1 MATNSHPQRRDFLK
15 TAAVGAAG
23 AMGLGALKFDRAVAQ
38 SAGASAWVNGMAIN
52 PAIDN
57 RRVICCNDPKMLTVT
72 PKDTS
77 FTTTNAAVDPAV
89 VAANLDQMA
98 MQLAQKTTAT
108 EAWSTIFRSSK
119 PWASTRVAMKTNGIG
134 GTTTNRPKWA
144 IYKKLCDVLI
154 NLGVQPANIILYDAC
169 DNAATYYDTHVS
181 LTDST
186 MIRAAKTSVR
196 AAGMGGFADANLTN
210 ATGISVAADLLSG
223 AVDILVNVAACK
235 SHNGTGGHFNYG
247 SCTLCMKNHFG
258 TFTDGTKAQH
268 SDNLHVGNSAAS
280 PPPTPLALIEINK
293 HTAVLGGNPVRQQL
307 CIVDALLSNGAS
319 GPGGAW
325 DNRTD
330 RLVMGTFAPIVDYCA
345 AKNILLN
352 ATLMSTS
359 PIPALGQTNA
369 AIILPQFLTSFGY
382 AATDPVWLEYEA
394 SSPPA
399 ITPGSGGTG
408 GSGGSSGAGGST
420 GSSGAGGTTS
430 SSGKGGSTSAGGSSA
445 KGGSTV
451 SNGGSTASNGGSTAS
466 NGGSTSA
473 GGSSTKG
480 GSTAGNGGTIEIG
493 GDTGGGTTAAGGS
506 TSNGGTTSNG
516 GSTGAAGAVAT
527 SAPSQTGGSPAT
539 GGTTTQSSSASPVG
553 GSTGT
558 VASSSSASAGAK
570 SGAGGCEVAGSGRKA
585 TRWGAMLALGTVLAS
600 KLRRLMGDDDKSS

>member
-154 NLGVQPANIILYDAC
+154 NLGAQPANIILYDAC

-223 AVDILVNVAACK
+223 AIDILVNVAACK

-268 SDNLHVGNSAAS
+268 SDNLHVGNSGAS

-325 DNRTD
+325 DNQTN

-382 AATDPVWLEYEA
+382 TATDPVWLEYEA

-430 SSGKGGSTSAGGSSA
+430 SSSGKGGSTGAGGSSAKGGSTGAGGSSARGGSTSAGGSSA
-445 KGGSTV
+445 
-451 SNGGSTASNGGSTAS
+451 NGGSTASNGGT
-466 NGGSTSA
+466 
-473 GGSSTKG
+473 
-480 GSTAGNGGTIEIG
+480 G
-493 GDTGGGTTAAGGS
+493 GDDIGGTTAAGGT
-506 TSNGGTTSNG
+506 TSNGGTVSNG
-516 GSTGAAGAVAT
+516 GDTGAAGAVAT
-527 SAPSQTGGSPAT
+527 SAPSETGGSPAT
-539 GGTTTQSSSASPVG
+539 AGSSAQASTSASPSG
-553 GSTGT
+553 GNTGT
-558 VASSSSASAGAK
+558 VASSASARGNS
-570 SGAGGCEVAGSGRKA
+570 SGGGCDVAGSGGRKA
-585 TRWGAMLALGTVLAS
+585 TRWGAMLALGTVLAT
-600 KLRRLMGDDDKSS
+600 KLRRLAGYDDKSS

>member
-1 MATNSHPQRRDFLK
+1 MATNPHSGRRDFLK

-23 AMGLGALKFDRAVAQ
+23 AMGLGALKFDRAAAQ
-38 SAGASAWVNGMAIN
+38 STAGSVWVNGMQIN

-57 RRVICCNDPKMLTVT
+57 KRVICCNDPKMLTST

-196 AAGMGGFADANLTN
+196 AAGMGGFASANLTN

-223 AVDILVNVAACK
+223 AIDILVNVAACK

-268 SDNLHVGNSAAS
+268 SDNLHVGNSGAS

-293 HTAVLGGNPVRQQL
+293 HTAVLGGTPIRQQL

-325 DNRTD
+325 DNQTN
-330 RLVMGTFAPIVDYCA
+330 RLVMGTFAPMVDYCA

-352 ATLMSTS
+352 ATLMSVS

-369 AIILPQFLTSFGY
+369 ATILPQFLTSFGY
-382 AATDPVWLEYEA
+382 TTTDPDWLEYDA
-394 SSPPA
+394 GSAPS
-399 ITPGSGGTG
+399 ITPGTGGTG
-408 GSGGSSGAGGST
+408 GSGGSTGAGGST
-420 GSSGAGGTTS
+420 GSSGTGGTT
-430 SSGKGGSTSAGGSSA
+430 GTKGGTTSAGGSKA
-445 KGGSTV
+445 
-451 SNGGSTASNGGSTAS
+451 NGGSTASNGGSTAS
-466 NGGSTSA
+466 NGGSTAS
-473 GGSSTKG
+473 
-480 GSTAGNGGTIEIG
+480 NGGNSAA
-493 GDTGGGTTAAGGS
+493 TTAAGG
-506 TSNGGTTSNG
+506 TPDNGGTTSNG
-516 GSTGAAGAVAT
+516 GNTGAAGGMAT
-527 SAPSQTGGSPAT
+527 SAPSETGGSPAA
-539 GGTTTQSSSASPVG
+539 GGTRAQASTSASPTG

-558 VASSSSASAGAK
+558 PATSGEANK
-570 SGAGGCEVAGSGRKA
+570 SGSGGCDVAGSGRA
-585 TRWGAMLALGTVLAS
+585 TRWSAMAALGAVVAA
-600 KLRRLMGDDDKSS
+600 KLRRLVSDDDKSS

>member
-1 MATNSHPQRRDFLK
+1 MATNPHPQRRDFLK

-23 AMGLGALKFDRAVAQ
+23 AMGLGALKFDRAAAQ
-38 SAGASAWVNGMAIN
+38 ATTGSVWVNGMQIN

-57 RRVICCNDPKMLTVT
+57 KRVVCCNDPKMLTVT

-77 FTTTNAAVDPAV
+77 FTTTNAAVDAAV

-98 MQLAQKTTAT
+98 MQLARKTTAT
-108 EAWSTIFRSSK
+108 EAWSTIFRSGK

-169 DNAATYYDTHVS
+169 DNAATYYDTHIS
-181 LTDST
+181 LTDTT

-196 AAGMGGFADANLTN
+196 AAGMGGFAAANLTN

-223 AVDILVNVAACK
+223 AIVILVNVAACK

-268 SDNLHVGNSAAS
+268 SDNLHVGNSATV
-280 PPPTPLALIEINK
+280 PPPAPLALFEINK

-325 DNRTD
+325 DNQTN

-345 AKNILLN
+345 TKNILLN
-352 ATLMSTS
+352 ATLMSVS
-359 PIPALGQTNA
+359 PILALGQTNA
-369 AIILPQFLTSFGY
+369 ATVLPMFLTNFGY
-382 AATDPVWLEYEA
+382 TTTDPDWLEYEA
-394 SSPPA
+394 ASPPA
-399 ITPGSGGTG
+399 ITPGTG
-408 GSGGSSGAGGST
+408 GSGGSTGAGGST

-430 SSGKGGSTSAGGSSA
+430 SKGGSTSAGGTKASGGSTA
-445 KGGSTV
+445 SNGGSTV

-466 NGGSTSA
+466 NGGSTASN
-473 GGSSTKG
+473 G
-480 GSTAGNGGTIEIG
+480 GSTASNGGSSAA
-493 GDTGGGTTAAGGS
+493 TTAAGG
-506 TSNGGTTSNG
+506 TPDNGGTTSNG
-516 GSTGAAGAVAT
+516 GNTGAAGGMAT
-527 SAPSQTGGSPAT
+527 SAPSDTGGSPGA
-539 GGTTTQSSSASPVG
+539 GGTSAQAGTSASPTG

-558 VASSSSASAGAK
+558 PATSGEANK
-570 SGAGGCEVAGSGRKA
+570 SGSGGCDVAGSGRA
-585 TRWGAMLALGTVLAS
+585 TRWGAMAALGAVVAA
-600 KLRRLMGDDDKSS
+600 KLRRLVSDDDKSS

>member
-1 MATNSHPQRRDFLK
+1 MATNPHSGRRDFLK

-23 AMGLGALKFDRAVAQ
+23 AMGLGALKFDRAAAQ
-38 SAGASAWVNGMAIN
+38 STTGSVWVNGMQIN

-57 RRVICCNDPKMLTVT
+57 KRVICCNDPKMLTAT

-98 MQLAQKTTAT
+98 MQLARKTTAT

-144 IYKKLCDVLI
+144 IFKKICDVLI

-196 AAGMGGFADANLTN
+196 AAGMGGFASANLTN

-223 AVDILVNVAACK
+223 AIDILVNVAACK

-247 SCTLCMKNHFG
+247 SCTLCMKHHFG
-258 TFTDGTKAQH
+258 TFTDATKAQH
-268 SDNLHVGNSAAS
+268 SDNLHVGNSATV
-280 PPPTPLALIEINK
+280 PPPAPLALFEINK

-352 ATLMSTS
+352 ATLMSVS

-369 AIILPQFLTSFGY
+369 ATILPMFLTNFGY
-382 AATDPVWLEYEA
+382 TTTDPDWLEYDA
-394 SSPPA
+394 GSPPA
-399 ITPGSGGTG
+399 ITSGTGGTG
-408 GSGGSSGAGGST
+408 GSGGSTGAGGST
-420 GSSGAGGTTS
+420 GSSGAGGTTGS
-430 SSGKGGSTSAGGSSA
+430 KGGTTSASGSKANGGSTASNGGSTVSN
-445 KGGSTV
+445 GGSTV

-466 NGGSTSA
+466 S
-473 GGSSTKG
+473 G
-480 GSTAGNGGTIEIG
+480 GSTASSGGSSAA
-493 GDTGGGTTAAGGS
+493 TTAAGG
-506 TSNGGTTSNG
+506 TPDNGGTTSNG
-516 GSTGAAGAVAT
+516 GNTGVAGAMAT
-527 SAPSQTGGSPAT
+527 SAPSETGGSPAK
-539 GGTTTQSSSASPVG
+539 GGTSAQASTSASPTG

-558 VASSSSASAGAK
+558 PATLGAANN
-570 SGAGGCEVAGSGRKA
+570 SGSGGCGCDVAGSGRA
-585 TRWGAMLALGTVLAS
+585 TRWGAMAALGAVVAA
-600 KLRRLMGDDDKSS
+600 KLRRLVSDDDKSS